1 MLNQLPLNL
10 SKFMT
15 GVKLIKINQIIYLI
29 VQSTFLVILLQ
40 INDTDFQ
47 IH

>member
-15 GVKLIKINQIIYLI
+15 GVQLIKINQIIYLI